1 MEIERF
7 MKHIFLITLF
17 LLPTHSSQS
26 MNNSQ
31 KNNIEPSWPTQ
42 LCLLGIEDNNAKQVR
57 KALLA
62 GADVNY
68 TNSNGE
74 SFFYLAMKKDN
85 EHITIELIT
94 HKDIDL
100 NVQDKYKY
108 TPLHAACEFGLSG
121 TVASMISKNSQA
133 TDARDHWGCT
143 PLHIASAYGQ
153 EDCIDLLLNHNI
165 SNINWQDYDDENTAL
180 HIACVRKNFNCTKLL
195 LKKNAATTIKNN
207 NQATPLVR
215 LFSCT
220 NDVELY
226 RFFTNEPLT
235 ANQLI
240 HSTGNEYNNQLH
252 LCTKLHPINYDKFE
266 KYLLFLIS
274 CGVGI
279 NARNKN
285 GKRPIDLACD
295 EYNSCYNFYITRKFP
310 EAKKILDNQEAIM
323 HAFLRFTPSVSC
335 ADFQTI
341 LELFSLPQELKNY
354 IGQIYYKLNIDT
366 IIAKKYKHDKNYY
379 DDFIENKNEIRN
391 KLIAHLEPNL
401 LWR

>member
-1 MEIERF
+1 

-108 TPLHAACEFGLSG
+108 TPLHAACEFGLSE

-143 PLHIASAYGQ
+143 PLYIASMFQ
-153 EDCIDLLLNHNI
+153 RKDCINVLLNHNI
-165 SNINWQDYDDENTAL
+165 SNINWQSYDHGDTVL
-180 HIACVRKNFNCTKLL
+180 HGVCGKKFYNCIKLL
-195 LKKNAATTIKNN
+195 LEKNADTTIKNN
-207 NQATPLVR
+207 DQLTPLAK
-215 LFSCT
+215 LFSF
-220 NDVELY
+220 NDDP
-226 RFFTNEPLT
+226 FNDFITNEPLAT
-235 ANQLI
+235 NQLI
-240 HSTGNEYNNQLH
+240 HSTDSEYNNQLH
-252 LCTKLHPINYDKFE
+252 LCTKLDTINYDNFE
-266 KYLLFLIS
+266 KYLLFLMKY
-274 CGVGI
+274 GVDI
-279 NARNKN
+279 NARNNN
-285 GKRPIDLACD
+285 GKRPVDLACD
-295 EYNSCYNFYITRKFP
+295 EYNTRYNSYITDKLP
-310 EAKKILDNQEAIM
+310 KEKEILDNQEAVM
-323 HAFLRFTPSVSC
+323 HAFLRFTPLISC

-341 LELFSLPQELKNY
+341 LKSFPLPQELKNY
-354 IGQIYYKLNIDT
+354 IGQIYYALNIDT
-366 IIAKKYKHDKNYY
+366 IIAKKYKYNEIYY
-379 DDFIENKNEIRN
+379 DTFIKHKNEKRK
-391 KLIAHLEPNL
+391 KLLAHPEPNL